1 MKKFILLLFAAATGS
16 VHAQQKTVTLPGQH
30 YTKTES
36 FFTRPDEL
44 SNIHDEFEFSLPKGN
59 RLILQFNKRNQV
71 DSLPDL
77 DSLLTTAFADI
88 RALNDSLPD
97 GLASYRVDAVYINS
111 SKRFR
116 FMRYP
121 QQGSAFSIRGN
132 DTVQMKLEQ
141 DTIHLRL
148 YTFDVP
154 SSSYTRT
161 MKSYIPMDIT
171 LLLNNIADVEEIV
184 NSGLLGPAISLLRND
199 LAAYRAKKNIIQ
211 QSLRG
216 YYGTQP
222 LMKMSLTN
230 RDGGAAEKQKRI
242 EFSLPVS
249 EPYVQLGFQ
258 YIRGAWAP
266 SLGTGVQLIKRRDEN
281 DILYFRLMWEP
292 YFFFE
297 KGQDVSLY
305 RNDFITFRF
314 YENSVFKGIK
324 KEIHFKQTGSF
335 GYLIRRK
342 GEYFEPVTFKFA
354 LPGVVMDKLVLE
366 PEFVFNKFFRNF
378 SPSLKLNL
386 VFE

>member
-1 MKKFILLLFAAATGS
+1 MKKLMFLLLAAATGN
-16 VHAQQKTVTLPGQH
+16 VHAQQKTVTLPEQH
-30 YTKTES
+30 YSKTES

-44 SNIHDEFEFSLPKGN
+44 SDIHDQFEFSLPKGN
-59 RLILQFNKRNQV
+59 RLILQFNNRNQA

-77 DSLLTTAFADI
+77 DSLFTAAFADI
-88 RALNDSLPD
+88 EALNDSMHD
-97 GLASYRVDAVYINS
+97 GLANYRVDAVYING

-116 FMRYP
+116 FMSYP
-121 QQGSAFSIRGN
+121 QQGSAFSIKGN

-141 DTIHLRL
+141 DTVHLRL

-154 SSSYTRT
+154 TGSYNRR
-161 MKSYIPMDIT
+161 MKFYIPMDIT
-171 LLLNNIADVEEIV
+171 LLVNNIADVEEIAQ
-184 NSGLLGPAISLLRND
+184 SGLLRPALALLRSD
-199 LAAYRAKKNIIQ
+199 LVAYREKKNILQ
-211 QSLRG
+211 QSLKG

-222 LMKMSLTN
+222 LMRMSLTN
-230 RDGGAAEKQKRI
+230 RNGSVAEKQKRI

-258 YIRGAWAP
+258 YIRGSWAP
-266 SLGTGVQLIKRRDEN
+266 SVGTGVQLIKRRNED

-314 YENSVFKGIK
+314 YENSVYTGFK
-324 KEIHFKQTGSF
+324 KEISFKQTASF

-342 GEYFEPVTFKFA
+342 GDYFEPVTFKFA
-354 LPGVVMDKLVLE
+354 LPGLVMDKLVLE